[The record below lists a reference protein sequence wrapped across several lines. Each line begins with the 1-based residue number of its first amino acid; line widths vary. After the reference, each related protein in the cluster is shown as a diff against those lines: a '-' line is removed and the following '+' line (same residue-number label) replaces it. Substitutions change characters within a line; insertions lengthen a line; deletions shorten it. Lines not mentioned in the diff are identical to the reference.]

1 MPNSQAETRS
11 KHQRARGSAIAGH
24 ATAAGTKRFV
34 QRFSA
39 DYSPEFYRGLS
50 SNVSVS
56 SIGMGTYLGDCDDVE
71 DARYVTVLAAGLE
84 HGLNLLDTAINYRCQ
99 RSERAVGEA
108 IRKAVDVGLA
118 QRDEIVVATK
128 GGYIPL
134 EGSPPESRHLYDVYL
149 ASEYFD
155 KGIMTAEDV
164 VSGGHSLNPAFL
176 ANQIQR
182 SLMNLGLAT
191 IDIYYLHNP
200 EQQRVALDRPRFRSV
215 ITSAFAELESQV
227 RRGTIQCYGC
237 ATWHGFRLDPASP
250 GHLNLE
256 ELVEVARETGGDDHH
271 FRVVQLPLN
280 LAMTEAVRLPTQT
293 VDGQRVS
300 LLEAAAA
307 LGVSVVAS
315 ASLMQSQLTRGL
327 PSELAVAFPSLTTDA
342 QRALAF
348 VRTMPLPL
356 CAALVGMRRLDHLS
370 ENLGAA
376 KEVIVS

>member
-1 MPNSQAETRS
+1 MPNSRAETRP
-11 KHQRARGSAIAGH
+11 KQQRVPGSAIAGH

-50 SNVSVS
+50 NDVTVS

-108 IRKAVDVGLA
+108 IRTAVDAGLA

-134 EGSPPESRHLYDVYL
+134 DGSPPESRDLYDVYL

-155 KGIMTAEDV
+155 KGIMTAKDV
-164 VSGGHSLNPAFL
+164 VSGGHSLHPAFL
-176 ANQIQR
+176 ANQVQR

-200 EQQRVALDRPRFRSV
+200 EQQRLALDDARFRSV
-215 ITSAFAELESQV
+215 ITGAFAELESQV

-237 ATWHGFRLDPASP
+237 ATWHGFRLDPSAP

-256 ELVEVARETGGDDHH
+256 ALVEIARETGGDDHH

-280 LAMTEAVRLPTQT
+280 LAMTEGVRVPTQT

-307 LGVSVVAS
+307 FGVSVVAS

-327 PSELAVAFPSLTTDA
+327 PSELAAAFPSLTTDA

-376 KEVIVS
+376 REVIVS